1 MVEGLLQEPRAIAWV
16 FRGAPLEVVDRGPV
30 ELGEDRL
37 LAQERA
43 HRRDDLLVES
53 QDVGLDRLDPRVH
66 GRVAAQLL
74 PEVVGVDVGRG
85 VHGGKRVGDRG
96 AGRLAVPRGVVVGH
110 AVADGLLQERHDD
123 VTDETP
129 AEQAGND
136 AVAQ

>member
-16 FRGAPLEVVDRGPV
+16 FRGAQLEVVDRGLV

-74 PEVVGVDVGRG
+74 PEVVGIDVGRG
-85 VHGGKRVGDRG
+85 VHGGNPSAIAEPALRSRAGSSSGMPPRMASCRNGTTTSPTKRRLSRRG
-96 AGRLAVPRGVVVGH
+96 
-110 AVADGLLQERHDD
+110 
-123 VTDETP
+123 TTP
-129 AEQAGND
+129 
-136 AVAQ
+136 